1 MGKYLASQSA
11 DKTLRVWRTSDWV
24 EEASVSEPFEECGG
38 TTHVLRLDW
47 SPDGELTDLGAA
59 RSDNLHL
66 LCRAVSGV
74 GTRHEWRRSNRSD
87 TGERRLEV

>member
-24 EEASVSEPFEECGG
+24 EEASVSQPFEECGG

-47 SPDGELTDLGAA
+47 SPDGETTDLGTA
-59 RSDNLHL
+59 RCDNFFSPVQGSTW
-66 LCRAVSGV
+66 CRH
-74 GTRHEWRRSNRSD
+74 TP
-87 TGERRLEV
+87 

>member
-47 SPDGELTDLGAA
+47 SPDGE
-59 RSDNLHL
+59 SD
-66 LCRAVSGV
+66 
-74 GTRHEWRRSNRSD
+74 
-87 TGERRLEV
+87 